1 MNYDDL
7 VAALG
12 DDALDAGITYRS
24 YLEPLG
30 GPGAPVKPAV
40 YAGNL
45 YQKDRRWLPDAS
57 EAVDVLVI
65 DNVPS
70 QANRMEAALGRV
82 AATVGLPVIELDL
95 SGVGDL
101 PPHVPDRLTSFE
113 FPHRQADAYLRDSL
127 LADTG
132 EKFPKTK
139 IGEAL
144 NDATPTRP
152 EALLRWMPQALV
164 FGFWQSHLGKKKAQT
179 KFARALTSEIVGY
192 EPATTETRR
201 LGIKGDPLNLSVESA
216 VDIDPDDLTEW
227 DYTTEAKS
235 GKAKSKESL
244 SEIGHGQVPVR
255 ADQAPLGPV
264 SFRLIEQLSTLSFA
278 RLRNVEASTA
288 EQSVAARA
296 LLAALGVLAME
307 EAFGGG
313 FTLRSGADLRPVE
326 RTVLWVGEDETK
338 TLTPLG
344 RAGARGLF
352 AEAVAA
358 AERAGL
364 PVGSEWAAEP
374 LKLVPGSNLAKVIRA
389 TFGLEA
395 E

>member
-1 MNYDDL
+1 MDYDAL

-45 YQKDRRWLPDAS
+45 YQADRRWLPDAS
-57 EAVDVLVI
+57 EAVDVLVV

-70 QANRMEAALGRV
+70 QANRMEAALARV

-101 PPHVPDRLTSFE
+101 PAHVPERLTSFE

-127 LADTG
+127 VADTG

-144 NDATPTRP
+144 NNATPTRP
-152 EALLRWMPQALV
+152 EAILRWMPQALV

-216 VDIDPDDLTEW
+216 VEIDPEDLTEW

-255 ADQAPLGPV
+255 SDQAPLGPV

-374 LKLVPGSNLAKVIRA
+374 LKLVPGPNLAKVIRA
-389 TFGLEA
+389 TFGLEG